1 MTNNTIKF
9 ISGIILLNLVQLN
22 SYGHSVYFDENK
34 NSEIKL
40 RFGEFQDEYEESPG
54 YLDSLDAINAW
65 KINDKNEPEKLDIE
79 KQKNGFSLT
88 AQNSD
93 NIAAQTGF
101 PVMARTDQPRKP
113 YFYARWCADF
123 KSKSI
128 PTLTLDIVPNGQEGE
143 VKVFFRGKPLTGI
156 KLNLYTPEY
165 DKIELISDKNGIV
178 LFKDNIKSKGVYML
192 KIARYSE
199 SITGFDQGKLYKIIS
214 HNCSLNWNEK

>member
-178 LFKDNIKSKGVYML
+178 LFKDNIKSKGIYML

-199 SITGFDQGKLYKIIS
+199 SISGFDQGKLYKIIS

>member
-1 MTNNTIKF
+1 MINTTIKF
-9 ISGIILLNLVQLN
+9 ISSILLLNLVQLN

-178 LFKDNIKSKGVYML
+178 LFKDNIKSKGIYML

-199 SITGFDQGKLYKIIS
+199 SISGFDQGKLYKIIS

>member
-1 MTNNTIKF
+1 MINNTIKF
-9 ISGIILLNLVQLN
+9 ISSILLLNLVQLN

-101 PVMARTDQPRKP
+101 PVMARTDQTRKP
-113 YFYARWCADF
+113 YFYARWCANF

-128 PTLTLDIVPNGQEGE
+128 PTLTLDIVPNGQKGE

-178 LFKDNIKSKGVYML
+178 LFKDNIKSKGIYML

-199 SITGFDQGKLYKIIS
+199 NISGFDQGKLYKIIS
-214 HNCSLNWNEK
+214 HNCSLNWNQK

>member
-1 MTNNTIKF
+1 MINNTIRY
-9 ISGIILLNLVQLN
+9 ISSILLFNLIQLS

-101 PVMARTDQPRKP
+101 PVMARTDQTRKP

-123 KSKSI
+123 KRKSI

-143 VKVFFRGKPLTGI
+143 VKVYFRGKPLNGI
-156 KLNLYTPEY
+156 KLNLYTPDY

-178 LFKDNIKSKGVYML
+178 LFKENIKSKGIYML

-199 SITGFDQGKLYKIIS
+199 NITGFDQGKLYKIIS

>member
-1 MTNNTIKF
+1 MINNTIKL
-9 ISGIILLNLVQLN
+9 ISSILLLNLVQLN

-93 NIAAQTGF
+93 NVAAQTGF
-101 PVMARTDQPRKP
+101 PVMALTDQPRKP

-156 KLNLYTPEY
+156 KLNLYTPDY

-178 LFKDNIKSKGVYML
+178 VFKDNIKSKGIYML

-199 SITGFDQGKLYKIIS
+199 SISGFDQGKLYKIIS

>member
-1 MTNNTIKF
+1 MINNTIRY
-9 ISGIILLNLVQLN
+9 ISSIILFNLIQLS

-101 PVMARTDQPRKP
+101 PVMARTDQTRKP
-113 YFYARWCADF
+113 YFYARWCANF

-143 VKVFFRGKPLTGI
+143 VKVYFRGKPLNGI
-156 KLNLYTPEY
+156 KLNLYTPDY

-178 LFKDNIKSKGVYML
+178 LFKDNIKSKGIYML

-199 SITGFDQGKLYKIIS
+199 NISGFDQGKLYKIIS

>member
-1 MTNNTIKF
+1 MINNTIRY
-9 ISGIILLNLVQLN
+9 ISSILLFNLIQL
-22 SYGHSVYFDENK
+22 SIYGHSVYFDENK

-101 PVMARTDQPRKP
+101 PVMARTDQTRKP

-128 PTLTLDIVPNGQEGE
+128 PTLTLDIVPNGQDGE
-143 VKVFFRGKPLTGI
+143 VKVYFRGKPLNGI
-156 KLNLYTPEY
+156 KLNLYTPDY

-178 LFKDNIKSKGVYML
+178 LFKENIKSKGIYML
-192 KIARYSE
+192 KIARFSE
-199 SITGFDQGKLYKIIS
+199 NITGFDQGILYKIIS
-214 HNCSLNWNEK
+214 HNCSLNWNQK

>member
-1 MTNNTIKF
+1 MLNNTIKF
-9 ISGIILLNLVQLN
+9 ISSILLLNLVQLN

-54 YLDSLDAINAW
+54 YLDSLDSIKAW

-113 YFYARWCADF
+113 YFYARWCANF
-123 KSKSI
+123 KSKGI

-165 DKIELISDKNGIV
+165 DKIELISDKKGIV
-178 LFKDNIKSKGVYML
+178 LFKENIKSKGIYML

-199 SITGFDQGKLYKIIS
+199 SISGFDQGKLYKIIS

>member
-1 MTNNTIKF
+1 MINNTIKF
-9 ISGIILLNLVQLN
+9 ISSILLLNLVQLN

-101 PVMARTDQPRKP
+101 PVMARTDQTRKP

-123 KSKSI
+123 KKKSI

-143 VKVFFRGKPLTGI
+143 VKVYFRGKPLNGI
-156 KLNLYTPEY
+156 KLNLYTPDY

-178 LFKDNIKSKGVYML
+178 LFKENIKSKGIYML

-199 SITGFDQGKLYKIIS
+199 NITGFDQGKLYKIIS
-214 HNCSLNWNEK
+214 HNCSLNWHQK

>member
-1 MTNNTIKF
+1 MISNTIKF
-9 ISGIILLNLVQLN
+9 ISSILLLNLVQLN

-165 DKIELISDKNGIV
+165 DKIELISDKNGVV

>member
-1 MTNNTIKF
+1 MIITTIKF
-9 ISGIILLNLVQLN
+9 ISSILLLNLVQLN

-156 KLNLYTPEY
+156 KLNLYTPDY

-178 LFKDNIKSKGVYML
+178 VFKDNIKSKGIYML

-199 SITGFDQGKLYKIIS
+199 SISGFDQGKLYKIIS

>member
-1 MTNNTIKF
+1 MINNTIRY
-9 ISGIILLNLVQLN
+9 ISSIILFNLIQLS

-101 PVMARTDQPRKP
+101 PVMARTDQTRKP

-123 KSKSI
+123 KRKSI

-143 VKVFFRGKPLTGI
+143 VKVYFRGKPLNGI
-156 KLNLYTPEY
+156 KLNLYTPDY

-178 LFKDNIKSKGVYML
+178 LFKENIKSKGIYML
-192 KIARYSE
+192 KIARFSE
-199 SITGFDQGKLYKIIS
+199 NITGFDQGKLYKIIS
-214 HNCSLNWNEK
+214 HNCSLNWNQK

>member
-1 MTNNTIKF
+1 MKNNTIRY
-9 ISGIILLNLVQLN
+9 ISSILLFNLIQLS

-101 PVMARTDQPRKP
+101 PVMARTDQTRKP

-123 KSKSI
+123 KRKSI
-128 PTLTLDIVPNGQEGE
+128 PSLTLDIVPNGQEGE
-143 VKVFFRGKPLTGI
+143 VKVYFRGKPLNGI
-156 KLNLYTPEY
+156 KLNLYTPDY

-178 LFKDNIKSKGVYML
+178 LFKENIKSKGIYML

-199 SITGFDQGKLYKIIS
+199 NITGFDQGKLYKIIS
-214 HNCSLNWNEK
+214 HNCSLNWNQK

>member
-1 MTNNTIKF
+1 MTSKTIRY
-9 ISGIILLNLVQLN
+9 IGSILLLNLSQLS

-65 KINDKNEPEKLDIE
+65 KINDKNEPEKLDAE

-88 AQNSD
+88 AKNSD

-101 PVMARTDQPRKP
+101 PVMTRNDQARKP

-123 KSKSI
+123 NRKSI
-128 PTLTLDIVPNGQEGE
+128 PSLTLDIVPNGQDGE

-156 KLNLYTPEY
+156 KLKLYSPDY
-165 DKIELISDKNGIV
+165 DEIELITDKNGIV
-178 LFKDNIKSKGVYML
+178 SFNDKIKSKGIYML

-199 SITGFDQGKLYKIIS
+199 NISGFDLGKLYNIIS
-214 HNCSLNWNEK
+214 HNCSLSWNRK

>member
-1 MTNNTIKF
+1 MINTTIKF
-9 ISGIILLNLVQLN
+9 ISSILLLNLVQLN

-101 PVMARTDQPRKP
+101 PVMARTDQTRKP
-113 YFYARWCADF
+113 YFYARWCANF

-128 PTLTLDIVPNGQEGE
+128 PTLTLDIVPNGQKGE

-178 LFKDNIKSKGVYML
+178 LFKENIKSKGIYML
-192 KIARYSE
+192 KIARFSE
-199 SITGFDQGKLYKIIS
+199 NITGFDQGKLYKIIS
-214 HNCSLNWNEK
+214 HNCSLNWNQK

>member
-1 MTNNTIKF
+1 
-9 ISGIILLNLVQLN
+9 LN

-93 NIAAQTGF
+93 NVAAQTGF
-101 PVMARTDQPRKP
+101 PVMARTDKPRKP

-156 KLNLYTPEY
+156 KLNLYTPDY

-178 LFKDNIKSKGVYML
+178 VFKDNIKSKGIYML

-199 SITGFDQGKLYKIIS
+199 SISGFDQGKLYKIIS

>member
-1 MTNNTIKF
+1 MINTTIKF
-9 ISGIILLNLVQLN
+9 ISSILLLNLVQLN

-113 YFYARWCADF
+113 YFYARWCANF

-178 LFKDNIKSKGVYML
+178 LFKDNIKSKGIYML

-199 SITGFDQGKLYKIIS
+199 SISGFDQGKLYKIIS

>member
-1 MTNNTIKF
+1 MINNTIKF
-9 ISGIILLNLVQLN
+9 ISGILLLNLVQLN

-54 YLDSLDAINAW
+54 YLDSLDAIKAW

-113 YFYARWCADF
+113 YFYARWCANF
-123 KSKSI
+123 KSKGI

-178 LFKDNIKSKGVYML
+178 LFKDNIKSKGIYML

-199 SITGFDQGKLYKIIS
+199 SISGFDQGKLYKIIS

>member
-1 MTNNTIKF
+1 MISNTIKF
-9 ISGIILLNLVQLN
+9 ISSILLLNLVQLN

-178 LFKDNIKSKGVYML
+178 LFKDNIKSKGIYML

-199 SITGFDQGKLYKIIS
+199 SISGFDQGKLYKIIS

>member
-1 MTNNTIKF
+1 MINNTIKF
-9 ISGIILLNLVQLN
+9 IGGVLLLNLVQLN

-93 NIAAQTGF
+93 NVAAQTGF

-156 KLNLYTPEY
+156 KLNLYTPDY

-178 LFKDNIKSKGVYML
+178 VFKDNIKSKGIYML

-199 SITGFDQGKLYKIIS
+199 SISGFDQGKLYKIIS

>member
-1 MTNNTIKF
+1 MINNTIRY
-9 ISGIILLNLVQLN
+9 ISSIILFNLIQLS

-65 KINDKNEPEKLDIE
+65 KINDKNEPKKLDIE
-79 KQKNGFSLT
+79 KQKNGFSIT

-101 PVMARTDQPRKP
+101 PVMARTDQTRKP

-123 KSKSI
+123 KRKSI

-143 VKVFFRGKPLTGI
+143 VKVYFRGKPLNGI
-156 KLNLYTPEY
+156 KLNLYTPDY

-178 LFKDNIKSKGVYML
+178 LFKENIKSKGIYML
-192 KIARYSE
+192 KIARFSE
-199 SITGFDQGKLYKIIS
+199 NITGFDQGILYKIIS
-214 HNCSLNWNEK
+214 HNCSLNWNQK

>member
-1 MTNNTIKF
+1 MMNNTIKF
-9 ISGIILLNLVQLN
+9 ISGILLLNLVQLN

-101 PVMARTDQPRKP
+101 PVMTRKDQARKP

-128 PTLTLDIVPNGQEGE
+128 PTLTLDIVPNGQKGE

-165 DKIELISDKNGIV
+165 DKIGLISDKNGIV
-178 LFKDNIKSKGVYML
+178 LFKDNIKSKGIYML

-199 SITGFDQGKLYKIIS
+199 SISGFDQGKLYKIIS
-214 HNCSLNWNEK
+214 HNCSLNWNAK

>member
-1 MTNNTIKF
+1 MISNTIKF
-9 ISGIILLNLVQLN
+9 ISSILLLNLVQLN

-65 KINDKNEPEKLDIE
+65 KINDKKQPEKLDVE

-93 NIAAQTGF
+93 NVAAQTGF

-178 LFKDNIKSKGVYML
+178 LFKDNIKSKGIYML

-199 SITGFDQGKLYKIIS
+199 SISGFDQGKLYKIIS

>member
-1 MTNNTIKF
+1 MISNTIKF
-9 ISGIILLNLVQLN
+9 ISSILLLNLVQLN

-165 DKIELISDKNGIV
+165 DKIELISDKNGKV
-178 LFKDNIKSKGVYML
+178 LFKDNIKSKGIYML

-199 SITGFDQGKLYKIIS
+199 SISGFDQGKLYKIIS